1 MSYVTEAIMK
11 EVEADPLIKAAGI
24 LLDFESKGL
33 FKKTKTLHI
42 RGSVPPVDQK
52 GRMIKIAQR
61 HAGDTCEVVDHFVVK

>member
-1 MSYVTEAIMK
+1 MSDVTDAIMK
-11 EVEADPLIKAAGI
+11 EVEADPLITATGI

-42 RGSVPPVDQK
+42 RGSVHSLDQK

-61 HAGDTCEVVDHFVVK
+61 HAGDTYEVVDHLVVK